1 MEDMKITLDVTLLVN
16 VGIAFI
22 AALVVCWVA
31 TPIVDKF
38 AFSIGAVDDPNRDD
52 RRMHTVPK
60 SRIGGLAIFL
70 GFVVSVVL
78 FAELNRQV
86 QSILIGLVIIVI
98 TGAIDDI
105 IDLKWWIKGIAQ
117 LGAASIAVFWG
128 GVVVERMSNPFALF
142 SHSSAQFIEL
152 GIFAVPCTIIWILA
166 VTNSV
171 NFIDGLDGL
180 AVGVSGISSATMVV
194 TALIVADGNSALI
207 MAALCGAC
215 LGFMPFNMNPSKLF
229 MGDSGAL
236 TLGYVLAAMS
246 VLGVFKFYAIVSF
259 VVPFL
264 ILAIT
269 IFDETFAVFRRLAK
283 GMKPWDGDRG
293 HLHHRLIDMG
303 LTQKQAV
310 AVCYWASAVLGL
322 LAVVMTTD
330 GGVKAFLLALVL
342 LVAAVVAVKIFK
354 KPHTDRDAASA
365 PEKPDSA
372 DKPNEP

>member
-1 MEDMKITLDVTLLVN
+1 MKITLDITLLVN
-16 VGIAFI
+16 VGIAFV
-22 AALVVCWVA
+22 AALVVCFAA

-38 AFSIGAVDDPNRDD
+38 AFSIGAVDDPNRDG

-117 LGAASIAVFWG
+117 IGAASIAVFWG
-128 GVVVERMSNPFALF
+128 GVVVERVSNPLALF
-142 SHSSAQFIEL
+142 IQNAQFIEL
-152 GIFAVPCTIIWILA
+152 GILAVPCTIIWILA

-180 AVGVSGISSATMVV
+180 AVGVSGISGATMVV
-194 TALIVADGNSALI
+194 TALIVSDGNSALI

-215 LGFMPFNMNPSKLF
+215 IGFMPFNLNPSKLF

-236 TLGYVLAAMS
+236 TLGYVLATMS
-246 VLGVFKFYAIVSF
+246 VLGVFKFYAVVSF

-264 ILAIT
+264 ILALP

-342 LVAAVVAVKIFK
+342 LIAAVVAVKVFK
-354 KPHTDRDAASA
+354 KPRNDRNAADAS
-365 PEKPDSA
+365 KPDLPGES
-372 DKPNEP
+372 DEPQR